1 LKRSISLVA
10 AGLSLALFL
19 TACHH
24 KKPSK
29 DARNENLTV
38 TPVAQLYEQGLA
50 LMKKKKP
57 ATARKYFDQ
66 IALREDAGDYKDK
79 AAISTADSYYQEHTI
94 EAYGEAISRYQS
106 FLSFHPTHPQAAYC
120 QFMIGQ
126 AWFEESDTPDRDMSA
141 DLNAKVAY
149 QAVIENYPTSP
160 YAAKAEKRLA
170 QVNDMLA
177 AHDIKIGDWYLK
189 DGHPKGAIARY
200 REVIQ
205 HYPKYWNMPA
215 LYFRLGEALYR
226 DGQSREALL
235 YFTRIT
241 QEAPGTKLAK
251 DAQQRIQRIQK
262 KETARGS
269 HEKDV
274 FKEPLVPKKEKPKRE
289 AKETPKK
296 EKKDKKAKGEQPP
309 APQTQPQDQQPQPQD
324 QQPQPQPQQPPQ
336 QQPPPD
342 QPPKQQAS

>member
-57 ATARKYFDQ
+57 ATARRYFDQ
-66 IALREDAGDYKDK
+66 IALREDAGEYKDK
-79 AAISTADSYYQEHTI
+79 ATISTADSYYQEHTI
-94 EAYGEAISRYQS
+94 DAYGEAISRYQS

-120 QFMIGQ
+120 QFMIGE
-126 AWFEESDTPDRDMSA
+126 AWFEESDIPDRDMSA

-149 QAVIENYPTSP
+149 QAVVENYPTSP

-170 QVNDMLA
+170 QVNDLLA

-226 DGQSREALL
+226 DGQTREALL

-241 QEAPGTKLAK
+241 QEVPGTKLSK
-251 DAQQRIQRIQK
+251 DAQQRIERIQK
-262 KETARGS
+262 KASAKGD

-274 FKEPLVPKKEKPKRE
+274 FKEPLVPKKEKPKHE
-289 AKETPKK
+289 KKETPKK
-296 EKKDKKAKGEQPP
+296 EKKAKGAQQPAAQAPPPQPDQQPPPQPP
-309 APQTQPQDQQPQPQD
+309 A
-324 QQPQPQPQQPPQ
+324 
-336 QQPPPD
+336 PD

>member
-24 KKPSK
+24 KRPSK

-38 TPVAQLYEQGLA
+38 TPVAQLYEQGIA

-66 IALREDAGDYKDK
+66 IALREDAGEYKDK

-94 EAYGEAISRYQS
+94 DAYGEAISRYQS
-106 FLSFHPTHPQAAYC
+106 FLSFHPTHPQSAYC
-120 QFMIGQ
+120 QYMIGE
-126 AWFEESDTPDRDMSA
+126 AWFEESDIPDRDMSA
-141 DLNAKVAY
+141 DLNARVAF
-149 QAVIENYPTSP
+149 QAVVENYPTSP
-160 YAAKAEKRLA
+160 YAPKAEKRLA
-170 QVNDMLA
+170 QVNDLLA

-205 HYPKYWNMPA
+205 RYPKYWNMPA

-226 DGQSREALL
+226 DGQTREALL

-241 QEAPGTKLAK
+241 QEAPGTKLSK
-251 DAQQRIQRIQK
+251 NAQQRIERIQK
-262 KETARGS
+262 KESARGD
-269 HEKDV
+269 HGKDV
-274 FKEPLVPKKEKPKRE
+274 FKEPLVPKKEKAKQEKKE
-289 AKETPKK
+289 APKK
-296 EKKDKKAKGEQPP
+296 EKKDKKPKTDQQPAQQAPPPQQP
-309 APQTQPQDQQPQPQD
+309 APTQPQQQ
-324 QQPQPQPQQPPQ
+324 PQ
-336 QQPPPD
+336 QQPPD
-342 QPPKQQAS
+342 QPQK

>member
-24 KKPSK
+24 KRPSK
-29 DARNENLTV
+29 DTRNENLTV
-38 TPVAQLYEQGLA
+38 TPVAQLYDQGIA

-66 IALREDAGDYKDK
+66 IALREDAGEYKDK

-94 EAYGEAISRYQS
+94 DSYGEAISRYQS

-120 QFMIGQ
+120 QYMIGE
-126 AWFEESDTPDRDMSA
+126 AWYEESDIPDRDMSA
-141 DLNAKVAY
+141 DLNAKVAF
-149 QAVIENYPTSP
+149 QAVVENYPNSP
-160 YAAKAEKRLA
+160 YAPKSEKRLA
-170 QVNDMLA
+170 QVNDLLA

-226 DGQSREALL
+226 DGQTREALL

-241 QEAPGTKLAK
+241 QEAPGTKLSK
-251 DAQQRIQRIQK
+251 SAQQRIERIQK
-262 KETARGS
+262 KASAKGD

-274 FKEPLVPKKEKPKRE
+274 FKEPLVPKKEKPKHEKKE
-289 AKETPKK
+289 APKK
-296 EKKDKKAKGEQPP
+296 EKKDKKTKGDQQQP
-309 APQTQPQDQQPQPQD
+309 APQTPPQTPAQPQDQQPA
-324 QQPQPQPQQPPQ
+324 PQQPT
-336 QQPPPD
+336 QPPPD

>member
-1 LKRSISLVA
+1 MKRSISLVA

-24 KKPSK
+24 KRPSK

-57 ATARKYFDQ
+57 ATARRYFDQ
-66 IALREDAGDYKDK
+66 IALREDAGEYKDK
-79 AAISTADSYYQEHTI
+79 AAVSTADSYYQEHTI
-94 EAYGEAISRYQS
+94 DSYGEAISRYQS
-106 FLSFHPTHPQAAYC
+106 FLSFHPTHPSAAYC
-120 QFMIGQ
+120 QFMIGE
-126 AWFEESDTPDRDMSA
+126 AWFEESDIPDRDMSA

-170 QVNDMLA
+170 QVNDLLA

-226 DGQSREALL
+226 DGQTREALL

-241 QEAPGTKLAK
+241 QEVPDTKLAK
-251 DAQQRIQRIQK
+251 DARHRIERIQK
-262 KETARGS
+262 KASAKGD

-274 FKEPLVPKKEKPKRE
+274 FKEPLVPKKEK
-289 AKETPKK
+289 AKKEKAEKPKK
-296 EKKDKKAKGEQPP
+296 EPKSKKAKAEQ
-309 APQTQPQDQQPQPQD
+309 QQA
-324 QQPQPQPQQPPQ
+324 QPQPQQPPTPTQESQPPQ
-336 QQPPPD
+336 QQAPLPLPPPE
-342 QPPKQQAS
+342 QQPKQQAS